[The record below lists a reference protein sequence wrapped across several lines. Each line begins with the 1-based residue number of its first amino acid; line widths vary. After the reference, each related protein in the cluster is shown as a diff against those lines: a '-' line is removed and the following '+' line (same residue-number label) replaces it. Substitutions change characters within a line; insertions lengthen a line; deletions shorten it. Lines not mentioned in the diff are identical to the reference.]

1 MTQPLES
8 AAWLAGLDDLSHAAL
23 DALSIHVALLDH
35 QGRIVM
41 VNQAWRRFTLDNSPD
56 SAIPAPCC
64 GPEVNYLAV
73 CQAAEGPGSEG
84 AAEAAEGILAVLTG
98 RQARFELE
106 YPCHT
111 SEQRRWFLMAVS
123 PLAVSG
129 EGVVVT
135 HSDITRRK
143 LAEMTQHDN
152 ELRLQLALEATGD
165 GLWDWNLSTGK
176 AYLSPGYYAM
186 IGYRP
191 EAVSAD
197 FALFKRLVHPDD
209 LPGVLSVLEP
219 HLRGE
224 SSGIDIEYRM
234 ITATGSI
241 RWMRGRGR
249 VVERDAGGEPLR
261 MVGHITDISEHKHM
275 EQALKE
281 SEARYRAVVE
291 DQTEAIGR
299 IRADGAILFVNQV
312 YCRLFGKTA
321 EDLIGN
327 TWQPVAHPDDLAMIE
342 ARLAE
347 LTPERPIALIENR
360 IFDAQGEM
368 RWMQFINHAFFD
380 AAGRLTEVQAVGRDI
395 SVRKQIESRQAA
407 LLEENTLLGRK
418 LIELQEKERAS
429 LARELHDELSQQL
442 VAIRV
447 HAGAIRHRA
456 TGADERYR
464 ADAMAIETSVNQI
477 YTVSHQ
483 LMEGLHPQV
492 LDSAG
497 LAEAVRGLLAGWSRL
512 HPAIR
517 VTTRLAGPLDE
528 IDGEARIHLFR
539 IVQEGLANL
548 ARHARARRARLY
560 LGVTARREVCLVLRD
575 DGIGMDLAAPRGGFG
590 LIVMRERARNLGGRF
605 EVCTRPGG
613 GTRLSVTVPLP
624 VPLPACGIA
633 RTLEQPEPTPK

>member
-8 AAWLAGLDDLSHAAL
+8 TALLAGLDDLSRAAL
-23 DALSIHVALLDH
+23 DALSIHVALLDQ

-41 VNQAWRRFTLDNSPD
+41 VNQAWRRFTLDNSPE
-56 SAIPAPCC
+56 STFPAPCC
-64 GPEVNYLAV
+64 GPDVNYLAV

-84 AAEAAEGILAVLTG
+84 AAEAAEGIRAVLAG

-111 SEQRRWFLMAVS
+111 PEQRRWFLMAVS
-123 PLAVSG
+123 PLAAPG
-129 EGVVVT
+129 DGVVVT

-143 LAEMTQHDN
+143 LAEITQHDN

-176 AYLSPGYYAM
+176 AHLSPGYYAM

-224 SSGIDIEYRM
+224 TPGIDIEYRM
-234 ITATGSI
+234 ITAAGAI

-299 IRADGAILFVNQV
+299 IRADGVILFVNQV

-321 EDLIGN
+321 EELIGN
-327 TWQPVAHPDDLAMIE
+327 TWQPVVHPDDLDMIE

-360 IFDAQGEM
+360 LFDAQGEM

-380 AAGRLTEVQAVGRDI
+380 AAGHLTEVQSVGRDI
-395 SVRKQIESRQAA
+395 SMRKQIESRQAA

-429 LARELHDELSQQL
+429 LARELHDDLSQQL

-456 TGADERYR
+456 TGADARYQT
-464 ADAMAIETSVNQI
+464 DAMAIEASVNQI

-497 LAEAVRGLLAGWSRL
+497 LAEAVRGLLASWSQL

-517 VTTRLAGPLDE
+517 VTPRLAGPLDE

-548 ARHARARRARLY
+548 ARHARASRARLY
-560 LGVTARREVCLVLRD
+560 LGVTARAARREVCLVLRD

-605 EVCTRPGG
+605 EVCSRPGG

-624 VPLPACGIA
+624 A
-633 RTLEQPEPTPK
+633 